1 MIKIIEP
8 GTRRIIKCAECGYK
22 FSFYGCDIKGFKPY
36 AVDQL
41 SVLEPYIECPQC
53 GKEIILKSMI

>member
-8 GTRRIIKCAECGYK
+8 GTRRIIKCAECGCK
-22 FSFYGCDIKGFKPY
+22 FYFDEGDIKGYKLY
-36 AVDQL
+36 AGDPLAVR
-41 SVLEPYIECPQC
+41 EPYIECPQC